1 VADDVTAALR
11 PAPDV
16 DGLRDTDT
24 WDGYY
29 FRDEHGRALT
39 LCYETGREPIYG
51 KPFHGWSCDCDECKG
66 YDERGEPRPGEA
78 PRPQASAA
86 SGSLPKH
93 GMTGGYEGGPGSW
106 VPHYGT
112 EPDVSYA
119 PDAKHID
126 AVRQEVR
133 DQLAADKAA
142 AEAKDKAEGGLER
155 RYHVERLN
163 DTEGKH
169 TDCRY
174 FVLDPQHD
182 PLAREAL
189 RRYAQVA
196 DERGYRTLAMDLRR
210 WVDGIPVGA

>member
-1 VADDVTAALR
+1 MADDVTAALR

-86 SGSLPKH
+86 TYLCGDC
-93 GMTGGYEGGPGSW
+93 G
-106 VPHYGT
+106 
-112 EPDVSYA
+112 
-119 PDAKHID
+119 
-126 AVRQEVR
+126 
-133 DQLAADKAA
+133 
-142 AEAKDKAEGGLER
+142 
-155 RYHVERLN
+155 
-163 DTEGKH
+163 H
-169 TDCRY
+169 TDRGP
-174 FVLDPQHD
+174 VAEL
-182 PLAREAL
+182 LARMTAHW
-189 RRYAQVA
+189 RSHRA
-196 DERGYRTLAMDLRR
+196 
-210 WVDGIPVGA
+210 